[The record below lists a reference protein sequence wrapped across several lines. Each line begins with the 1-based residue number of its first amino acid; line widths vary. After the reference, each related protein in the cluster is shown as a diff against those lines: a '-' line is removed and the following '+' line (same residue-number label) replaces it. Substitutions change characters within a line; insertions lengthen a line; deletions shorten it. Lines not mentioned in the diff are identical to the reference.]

1 MTACGLQAAQLRAD
15 LTVAERD
22 TLVQSFQE
30 KEDEVQILICSYSVS
45 CAGLN
50 LQALCRTVIE
60 FELAPCEGVR
70 QQMIGRVRR
79 RGQTRWC
86 RHICLTVKDSFN
98 TQQTAMSLLK
108 GLPALMT
115 QLNLEIFGGSEADVD
130 QEHMLGEYVRF
141 EDDLYAVDDPA
152 VADMGLAPLD
162 ADTLL
167 MRIQQKMAGQK
178 LEGTYTT
185 LHDAAHGKGQVTKG
199 SARYEWLE
207 MTRRKDLSKVGTQQ
221 VDGGRG
227 KGTGTGTTDSSVFSS
242 ILS

>member
-1 MTACGLQAAQLRAD
+1 MRACELQAEQLRAD
-15 LTVAERD
+15 MNASERD
-22 TLVQSFQE
+22 ALVKAFQE
-30 KEDEVQILICSYSVS
+30 DEDSTQILICSYSVS

-70 QQMIGRVRR
+70 QQMLGRIRR

-86 RHICLTVKDSFN
+86 RHICLTTKDSFN
-98 TQQTAMSLLK
+98 TRQTAMSLLK

-115 QLNLEIFGGSEADVD
+115 QLNLEVFGGSEADVD

-167 MRIQQKMAGQK
+167 MCIQQKMAGQK
-178 LEGTYTT
+178 LECTYTT

-221 VDGGRG
+221 ADGRRG